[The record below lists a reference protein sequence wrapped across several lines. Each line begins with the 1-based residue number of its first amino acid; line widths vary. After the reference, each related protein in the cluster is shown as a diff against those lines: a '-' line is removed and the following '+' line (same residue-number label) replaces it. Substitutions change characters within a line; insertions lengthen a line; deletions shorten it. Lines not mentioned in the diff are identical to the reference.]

1 MALFGVAWG
10 QDVLPVDATQRLHI
24 VGGLGALRQYTRQ
37 EEPFWTRE
45 FPKLTG
51 GKVSAEIVPFDR
63 VGIRGQEMLRLMQLG
78 VVPFG
83 TALLS
88 LVAAQEPLFAA
99 PDLAGL
105 SPDMQTTRKAVAAF
119 RPYLEKTLRERYG
132 IELLAVYTYP
142 AQVIFCNKPFADLA
156 DLAGRRIRTSS
167 PPQADLIEA
176 LGGEP
181 IQTKFDEIF
190 AGIKSGKMDCAITG
204 AMSGNTVGLPEVTTH
219 VYTMPINWGLSIF
232 GANVE
237 AWNALSPELRTSL
250 KQELPKLELA
260 IWNES
265 ERETGNGIACNIGS
279 SSCVDAR
286 KYKLTAVKPV
296 PIDDTKR
303 RTIFANTVLSRW
315 VHRCGAQCAE
325 VWNQTIAS
333 VVGMQAKKT
342 VNNPTAQ

>member
-1 MALFGVAWG
+1 
-10 QDVLPVDATQRLHI
+10 
-24 VGGLGALRQYTRQ
+24 
-37 EEPFWTRE
+37 
-45 FPKLTG
+45 
-51 GKVSAEIVPFDR
+51 
-63 VGIRGQEMLRLMQLG
+63 
-78 VVPFG
+78 
-83 TALLS
+83 
-88 LVAAQEPLFAA
+88 
-99 PDLAGL
+99 
-105 SPDMQTTRKAVAAF
+105 
-119 RPYLEKTLRERYG
+119 
-132 IELLAVYTYP
+132 
-142 AQVIFCNKPFADLA
+142 
-156 DLAGRRIRTSS
+156 
-167 PPQADLIEA
+167 
-176 LGGEP
+176 
-181 IQTKFDEIF
+181 
-190 AGIKSGKMDCAITG
+190 
-204 AMSGNTVGLPEVTTH
+204 